1 MLKMTEWMN
10 KLNSFTMLQCL
21 RYIVLKNHMD
31 IKGGRQKSFI
41 RIGSI
46 GDGYHEE
53 LFLNKAAKE
62 TFGQHDGSIPRSK
75 GLN

>member
-1 MLKMTEWMN
+1 MTEWMN

-21 RYIVLKNHMD
+21 RYIVLKSHTD

-41 RIGSI
+41 RTGFL

-53 LFLNKAAKE
+53 LLLNKAAKE
-62 TFGQHDGSIPRSK
+62 AFGQHDGSIPRSK